1 MKSIL
6 FLSVMNGSA
15 WGGSEEQWYQAANWM
30 SRNGYRVGVCVF
42 DWEEKKPKLDL
53 LKKNGCRIYL
63 LPHKGN
69 GMFSTWKKQQ
79 YLHKIP
85 FHEYDAV
92 YVNQGGWHD
101 IAHGPFKKLYK
112 KLPPYALSFHNY
124 QLGAGLKTS
133 TVSILNAWISH
144 AAFCNAATGIIYQML
159 ENEYGIKGMH
169 KEVTYSPITFPAP
182 GQLPASSYGNR
193 KPVFLTLGALDTRRK
208 AQDVLIKCFAGNQWK
223 NREWVLHIYGEGKD
237 KAMLA
242 ALIKELNLEEKVFLK
257 GHTNEVKLV
266 LAESDLL
273 IQATH
278 FDAMPISVIE
288 AMAMGKPC
296 LVSRVGDMPEWVKPG
311 HSGFITSAVNE
322 KDLGEQLEIAWAQQD
337 RWSEMGANA
346 HAVFLEKYPQ
356 PYEEKFVALLKKY
369 IPAL

>member
-6 FLSVMNGSA
+6 FISVMNGSG
-15 WGGSEEQWYQAANWM
+15 WGGSEEQWYQAAYWM
-30 SRNGYRVGVCVF
+30 SSNGYRVGVCVF
-42 DWEEKKPKLDL
+42 DRVEKKPKLDL
-53 LKKNGCRIYL
+53 LEKNGCRIYL
-63 LPHKGN
+63 LPYKGS
-69 GMFSTWKKQQ
+69 GIFSSWKKRQ

-85 FHEYDAV
+85 FHEYDAA

-124 QLGAGLKTS
+124 QLGAGLKSS
-133 TVSILNAWISH
+133 TVSTLKAWISH
-144 AAFCNAATGIIYQML
+144 AAFCNAATGIIFQML

-182 GQLPASSYGNR
+182 DKLPGTSYGTTKR
-193 KPVFLTLGALDTRRK
+193 VFLALGALDTNRK
-208 AQDVLIKCFAGNQWK
+208 AQDVLIKCLAGNQWK
-223 NREWVLHIYGEGKD
+223 NRDWVLHIYGEGKD

-242 ALIKELNLEEKVFLK
+242 ALIKELNLEEKIFLK
-257 GHTNEVKLV
+257 GHTNEVKRV

-296 LVSRVGDMPEWVKPG
+296 LVSHVGDMPEWIKPG
-311 HSGFITSAVNE
+311 YNGFITSAVNE
-322 KDLGEQLEIAWAQQD
+322 KDLGDQLEIAWTKKDNWAK
-337 RWSEMGANA
+337 MGEHAY
-346 HAVFLEKYPQ
+346 AVFLEKYPQ
-356 PYEEKFVALLKKY
+356 PYEEKFVALLKKH
-369 IPAL
+369 IQTL